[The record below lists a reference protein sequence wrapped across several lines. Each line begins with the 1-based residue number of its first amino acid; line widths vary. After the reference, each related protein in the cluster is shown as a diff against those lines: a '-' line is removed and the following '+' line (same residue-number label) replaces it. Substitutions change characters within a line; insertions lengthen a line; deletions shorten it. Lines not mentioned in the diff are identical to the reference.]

1 MQTFPKLI
9 FLILARIFTV
19 SCSNISSREINQIR
33 LDVNCSAAGNW
44 CEIDC
49 IKLIGYTSRRDASYK
64 ELTTNLKQLLFDD
77 CLTDVI
83 FQLDN
88 GQTISS
94 YRNILSSRCIY
105 FEQLFDEY
113 SLNIKQPIKINNI
126 SYEAFY
132 QILHFIYTDTIEPIL
147 TCEICLEL
155 MRKADEYYLSPI
167 YNEALAILKRIINKT
182 NVLKLFIDSFSDDNK
197 QDTIILHDVINLCV
211 EFIQKNRR
219 DVYLSDQMRLL
230 TKDMLLQLVKLV
242 L

>member
-1 MQTFPKLI
+1 
-9 FLILARIFTV
+9 
-19 SCSNISSREINQIR
+19 
-33 LDVNCSAAGNW
+33 
-44 CEIDC
+44 
-49 IKLIGYTSRRDASYK
+49 
-64 ELTTNLKQLLFDD
+64 
-77 CLTDVI
+77 
-83 FQLDN
+83 
-88 GQTISS
+88 
-94 YRNILSSRCIY
+94 
-105 FEQLFDEY
+105 
-113 SLNIKQPIKINNI
+113 
-126 SYEAFY
+126 
-132 QILHFIYTDTIEPIL
+132 
-147 TCEICLEL
+147 